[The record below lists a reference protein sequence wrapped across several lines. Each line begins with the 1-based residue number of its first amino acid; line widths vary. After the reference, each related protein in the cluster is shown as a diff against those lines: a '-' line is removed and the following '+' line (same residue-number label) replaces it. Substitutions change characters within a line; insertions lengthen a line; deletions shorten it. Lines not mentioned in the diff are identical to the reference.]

1 MGWSD
6 NIGRC
11 TLKTL
16 RPWYEPREAA
26 EDCYAENF
34 RVTSSLRLSRD
45 GSEVVRGKRVSGGQ
59 SVFLFTLV

>member
-6 NIGRC
+6 NIERW

-16 RPWYEPREAA
+16 RPWYEPHEAVEDRCA
-26 EDCYAENF
+26 EDF

-45 GSEVVRGKRVSGGQ
+45 GSEVVQGKRVSGGQ
-59 SVFLFTLV
+59 TVLLFTLV